1 MQFPPLGGARLS
13 HSIDDWFLHIV
24 LQTFSVQYH
33 NPAARRMRLKENH
46 AGQSG
51 LDLTD
56 EERLTLL
63 FSVLIV

>member
-1 MQFPPLGGARLS
+1 
-13 HSIDDWFLHIV
+13 
-24 LQTFSVQYH
+24 VQYH

-56 EERLTLL
+56 EERLTFFVFCFDSVAYSTYYFL
-63 FSVLIV
+63 FSFFSGWMLPVAVS